1 MSDKSVLSIALLLF
15 LHREIS
21 GLVLLQLE
29 INYKGCGFSF
39 LFFFA
44 FGSACSYQ
52 RHMKVQHPLC
62 KFNKSVLVCHFRPV
76 ADFFHPERLSFLFD

>member
-29 INYKGCGFSF
+29 INYKGCGFSS
-39 LFFFA
+39 FFFS
-44 FGSACSYQ
+44 FCFWV
-52 RHMKVQHPLC
+52 M
-62 KFNKSVLVCHFRPV
+62 V
-76 ADFFHPERLSFLFD
+76 ALTKDI